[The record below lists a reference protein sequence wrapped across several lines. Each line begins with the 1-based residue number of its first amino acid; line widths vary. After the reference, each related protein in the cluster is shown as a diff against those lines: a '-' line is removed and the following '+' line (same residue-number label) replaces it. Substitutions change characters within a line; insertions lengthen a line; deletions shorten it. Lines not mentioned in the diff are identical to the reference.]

1 MIAAEFPSETKN
13 LVLSSEGLPREN
25 QIKIDAV
32 QRKVINAV
40 NRQQVINKDFHTI
53 GELYAEIVAMLWDL
67 NDSETKDNVLF
78 SGDAAMQFTYPQ
90 LTNMI

>member
-40 NRQQVINKDFHTI
+40 NR
-53 GELYAEIVAMLWDL
+53 
-67 NDSETKDNVLF
+67 
-78 SGDAAMQFTYPQ
+78 
-90 LTNMI
+90 